1 MICLI
6 SGRYP
11 KVRQQRWES
20 AGVQRPQRES
30 LQTHLDNVPVVCEL
44 LQRGGVEAEGRE
56 GRRRQGVVVAG
67 LLQRRQLVGGEA
79 RHGGEEEA
87 DAVHVLQGGFLA
99 VRRPA
104 AQRRPAEGG
113 ARSLAPATV
122 RQKRFLFTP
131 TSLAST
137 RSSDGWMH

>member
-1 MICLI
+1 M
-6 SGRYP
+6 
-11 KVRQQRWES
+11 
-20 AGVQRPQRES
+20 
-30 LQTHLDNVPVVCEL
+30 VCEL

-56 GRRRQGVVVAG
+56 RRRRHGVVVAG

-99 VRRPA
+99 AHRPA

-113 ARSLAPATV
+113 APSLATATL
-122 RQKRFLFTP
+122 RRSEPLFPRFGYERLGRRRLDAFKSHRTFFWRLKLLNYL
-131 TSLAST
+131 THL
-137 RSSDGWMH
+137 